1 MATHNQLED
10 PILSKTV
17 SIIDQNLNVSRY
29 WQDPYTVT
37 DTNQSYSFYL
47 RAKTV
52 WGENAYKQVTV
63 TYGSYPCQNTKHALS
78 YLLNMTQMQ
87 GMGSNPQNRLIAWY
101 YNTTGT
107 TDFPVY
113 LESQNTTSG
122 KRPLFESSHACCP
135 LMGYTIMKDIDG

>member
-1 MATHNQLED
+1 MDAAGGMATHNQLED
-10 PILSKTV
+10 SILSKTV

-63 TYGSYPCQNTKHALS
+63 TYGSYPC
-78 YLLNMTQMQ
+78 
-87 GMGSNPQNRLIAWY
+87 
-101 YNTTGT
+101 
-107 TDFPVY
+107 
-113 LESQNTTSG
+113 
-122 KRPLFESSHACCP
+122 
-135 LMGYTIMKDIDG
+135 